1 MCINKNMTKMIS
13 ELNFLSLET
22 YVLEILFRNPCV
34 RSLMFF
40 DPLDD
45 LRETLPGD
53 TIYQDNDTSGAVAE
67 AFYSDFKIFLP
78 VALNSC
84 LIWTCPGTTL
94 LTSLSTQWENGRD
107 QRWAGSQLSRCEE
120 GRIEISLRQLPL

>member
-53 TIYQDNDTSGAVAE
+53 TIYQDNDTSGAVGSTGHADFPE
-67 AFYSDFKIFLP
+67 KHYDSSTVNQALPYESICTSDEKYGSEYIAHYVL
-78 VALNSC
+78 
-84 LIWTCPGTTL
+84 LIV
-94 LTSLSTQWENGRD
+94 
-107 QRWAGSQLSRCEE
+107 
-120 GRIEISLRQLPL
+120 